1 MNVLFPLIMILGA
14 LHANLV
20 PPLVHLAQALPFQ
33 SVLAATLH
41 ISSQVHFVS
50 ARELELSIMDFSVIA
65 LNS

>member
-20 PPLVHLAQALPFQ
+20 PPPVHLVRALPFQ
-33 SVLAATLH
+33 SVQAATLH
-41 ISSQVHFVS
+41 ISFQVHFVS